1 MSDLSILSKSV
12 LEELENNC
20 NKVLKNKN
28 VIFVGVVNSLGN
40 LIAGG
45 FRDGVK
51 PLGSNETRKMMYMQ
65 LKLDLNMRKDYD
77 NLFGPVR
84 YVSSKRKDAEKISI
98 PIGKYMILI
107 ITQINFKDEKI
118 NEIISIFEPILDSKH

>member
-12 LEELENNC
+12 LQELENNC

-84 YVSSKRKDAEKISI
+84 YVSSK
-98 PIGKYMILI
+98 
-107 ITQINFKDEKI
+107 
-118 NEIISIFEPILDSKH
+118 